1 MQLILPEALKLLPL
15 YALSLLKGPALRVR
29 GGGAGRGGEEVT
41 RGTPAAIP
49 EHVIAQGPSAEGEGG
64 QGEGRR
70 SYLRVRARGRCEG
83 GKEVPE
89 RYVQASLLLV
99 WPSPYLT
106 ALLLAFTP
114 HTQDGVRVDDRSLW
128 VSQMMALPCARIS
141 PLLYPRL
148 LPIFGALTG
157 AEHMEQLP
165 DGVVSVGRC
174 GVFGVCGEIRAARMA
189 EDSRMTTGTGVGGR
203 LP

>member
-1 MQLILPEALKLLPL
+1 M
-15 YALSLLKGPALRVR
+15 
-29 GGGAGRGGEEVT
+29 
-41 RGTPAAIP
+41 
-49 EHVIAQGPSAEGEGG
+49 
-64 QGEGRR
+64 
-70 SYLRVRARGRCEG
+70 RARGRCEG

-106 ALLLAFTP
+106 ALLRTFTPHTQDGVRVDDCSLWISQIMALPCARIAPADHTSPHPAALLLPLTP

-128 VSQMMALPCARIS
+128 ISQMMALPCARIS

-174 GVFGVCGEIRAARMA
+174 GVLRVCG
-189 EDSRMTTGTGVGGR
+189 G
-203 LP
+203 